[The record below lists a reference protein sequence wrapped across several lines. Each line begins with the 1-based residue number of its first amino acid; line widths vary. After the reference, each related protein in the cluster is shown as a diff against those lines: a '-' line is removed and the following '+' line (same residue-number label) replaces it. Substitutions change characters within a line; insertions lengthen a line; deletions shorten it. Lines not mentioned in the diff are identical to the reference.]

1 VVAKATQLNKQQQL
15 SLLHLLQKYEAL
27 FDGTLGKW
35 NTDPVN
41 IELREDAKPVSSR
54 NYPVPKINKET
65 FRKDLL
71 RLVDIGVLTPVQDS
85 EWGTP
90 VFIIPKDDGTVRFI
104 TDYRKVNKLIKRKPY
119 PLPRIANT
127 LQELEGFQ
135 FASAL
140 DLDMLIK
147 RKPYPLP
154 HIANTLQELEGFQFA
169 SALDLNMGYYTIRL
183 TPGAKDLT
191 TIVTEFGKFR
201 YNILPMG
208 MCCSGDVFQ
217 AKVDQLLGDIEGIKT
232 YIDDIL
238 VISKGSFDDH
248 LKQLDTC
255 FKRIQE
261 ARLKV
266 NADKCSFG
274 LSEIPYLGYIIS
286 REGSKPDPLKI
297 QGIMDMN
304 RPRTT
309 TEVRAITGSVQYY
322 RHVEM
327 TITHSLS
334 TH

>member
-1 VVAKATQLNKQQQL
+1 VVAKATQLNKRQQI
-15 SLLHLLQKYEAL
+15 SLLRLLQKYEAL

-54 NYPVPKINKET
+54 YYPVPKINKET
-65 FRKDLL
+65 FRKELL

-85 EWGTP
+85 EWGTH
-90 VFIIPKDDGTVRFI
+90 VFIIPKKDGTVRFI

-119 PLPRIANT
+119 PLPRIAN
-127 LQELEGFQ
+127 
-135 FASAL
+135 
-140 DLDMLIK
+140 M
-147 RKPYPLP
+147 
-154 HIANTLQELEGFQFA
+154 LQELEGFQFA

-201 YNILPMG
+201 YNVLPMG

-217 AKVDQLLGDIEGIKT
+217 AKVDQLLGDIDGVKT
-232 YIDDIL
+232 YINDIL

-255 FKRIQE
+255 FKRIQD
-261 ARLKV
+261 AGLKV
-266 NADKCSFG
+266 KAVKCSFG

-286 REGSKPDPLKI
+286 REGIKPDPAKI

-309 TEVRAITGSVQYY
+309 TEARAIIGSVQY
-322 RHVEM
+322 
-327 TITHSLS
+327 
-334 TH
+334 